1 MYLQLRLALSIDRLT
16 AELEDLYKTKKAI
29 QNEKILKAMPESEK
43 SYEGD
48 PQLYTGKNGYRQQ
61 RKNDMEKQEQ
71 EERKHLEA
79 LDRKIE
85 RLQEKVIKKHKEY
98 SVLAEKLSA
107 LLDERHPERKIERA
121 KQALYDAY
129 VESERSLDE
138 IVDLIRNADEWI

>member
-1 MYLQLRLALSIDRLT
+1 MH
-16 AELEDLYKTKKAI
+16 KKKKAI
-29 QNEKILKAMPESEK
+29 LNEEILKAIAGSEK
-43 SYEGD
+43 SYEEILSFI
-48 PQLYTGKNGYRQQ
+48 QGKTDTDSREEEWHG
-61 RKNDMEKQEQ
+61 KQEQ
-71 EERKHLEA
+71 EERKHIEA

-98 SVLAEKLSA
+98 SVLAEELST

-138 IVDLIRNADEWI
+138 IIDLIRNADEWI

>member
-1 MYLQLRLALSIDRLT
+1 
-16 AELEDLYKTKKAI
+16 
-29 QNEKILKAMPESEK
+29 
-43 SYEGD
+43 
-48 PQLYTGKNGYRQQ
+48 
-61 RKNDMEKQEQ
+61 MEKQEQ
-71 EERKHLEA
+71 EERKHIEA

-98 SVLAEKLSA
+98 SVLAEELST

-138 IVDLIRNADEWI
+138 IIDLIRNADEWIQAGFSCKISGSSQITVSRGKGSTSQLLPFFQLQHNGLYHTDIPVTGFSESGQPP

>member
-1 MYLQLRLALSIDRLT
+1 MH
-16 AELEDLYKTKKAI
+16 KKKKAI
-29 QNEKILKAMPESEK
+29 LNEEIIKAIAGREIVMRRSSVLYKEK
-43 SYEGD
+43 RIPTVE
-48 PQLYTGKNGYRQQ
+48 

-71 EERKHLEA
+71 EERKHIEA

-98 SVLAEKLSA
+98 SVLAEELST

-138 IVDLIRNADEWI
+138 IIDLIRNADEWI

>member
-1 MYLQLRLALSIDRLT
+1 MRRSSV
-16 AELEDLYKTKKAI
+16 LYK
-29 QNEKILKAMPESEK
+29 EKRIPTVE
-43 SYEGD
+43 
-48 PQLYTGKNGYRQQ
+48 
-61 RKNDMEKQEQ
+61 RKNDIEKQEQ
-71 EERKHLEA
+71 EERKHIEA

-98 SVLAEKLSA
+98 SVLAEELST

-138 IVDLIRNADEWI
+138 IIDLIRNADEWI